1 MSHTVVQ
8 IYQIHQLP
16 QPAHSPL
23 YKCQR
28 HHQPRISYNITIPN
42 MLNASS
48 SSDDDG
54 NGYCSPNPELTSFV
68 SIDGDYDDEETPNV
82 TVVECGIGGGV
93 ATAPPLDDDYIVT
106 FENKPKLTPQTQ
118 NQERQEPERT
128 CGSTLTSPFYN
139 EGIVGGGSSTPT
151 EEEMCII
158 CYDKIDKNNGNFYS
172 NFCDT
177 CKYTVHIP
185 CIEEYIIRKL
195 KDDVQTH
202 QTRFVGIKCLMCSK
216 VVERGELTQEE
227 FDEINNSDDRLDN
240 RITAEQRRD
249 IQLHQHALRVMERQI
264 RRDRRN
270 GNKRFFCHV
279 CFILCLILCAGGVLA
294 AFITKNT

>member
-1 MSHTVVQ
+1 MSHAVV
-8 IYQIHQLP
+8 QIHQLP
-16 QPAHSPL
+16 QPPHSPL

-28 HHQPRISYNITIPN
+28 HQKRIIYNITIPN
-42 MLNASS
+42 ILNASPSESAS
-48 SSDDDG
+48 SSDVDD

-68 SIDGDYDDEETPNV
+68 SIDGDYDDEETQNV
-82 TVVECGIGGGV
+82 TVVGCGVGV
-93 ATAPPLDDDYIVT
+93 ATAPPLDDDCIVT
-106 FENKPKLTPQTQ
+106 CDPLPACVKGGVIGELRSP
-118 NQERQEPERT
+118 
-128 CGSTLTSPFYN
+128 TSYN
-139 EGIVGGGSSTPT
+139 EGVVGGCSSPPT

-158 CYDKIDKNNGNFYS
+158 CYDKIEKNDGNFYS

-177 CKYTVHIP
+177 CKYTVHIS

-216 VVERGELTQEE
+216 VVERAELTQEE
-227 FDEINNSDDRLDN
+227 FDEINNGDDILDN

-264 RRDRRN
+264 RHDRRN
-270 GNKRFFCHV
+270 GNKRLFCHV
-279 CFILCLILCAGGVLA
+279 CFLLCLILCAGGVLA
-294 AFITKNT
+294 AVITKNT

>member
-1 MSHTVVQ
+1 MSHAVVQ

-28 HHQPRISYNITIPN
+28 HKPCRSYNITIPN
-42 MLNASS
+42 ILNVSPSS
-48 SSDDDG
+48 SSDDD
-54 NGYCSPNPELTSFV
+54 NDYCSPNPELTSFV

-82 TVVECGIGGGV
+82 TVVGFGLGVLGV

-106 FENKPKLTPQTQ
+106 CDPLPPCVKGVPLCPSI
-118 NQERQEPERT
+118 P
-128 CGSTLTSPFYN
+128 STSPFYE
-139 EGIVGGGSSTPT
+139 EGVVGGCSSPPT

-158 CYDKIDKNNGNFYS
+158 CYDKIEKNDGNFYS

-177 CKYTVHIP
+177 CKYTVHIS

-227 FDEINNSDDRLDN
+227 FDEINNSDDRMVGNN

-249 IQLHQHALRVMERQI
+249 IRLHQHALRVMERQI
-264 RRDRRN
+264 RHDRRH

-294 AFITKNT
+294 AVITKTT

>member
-1 MSHTVVQ
+1 MSHAVVQ
-8 IYQIHQLP
+8 ICQIRQLP

-28 HHQPRISYNITIPN
+28 HQSCRSYNITIPN
-42 MLNASS
+42 ILNVSPASSPSS
-48 SSDDDG
+48 SSHG
-54 NGYCSPNPELTSFV
+54 HCSPNPELTSFM
-68 SIDGDYDDEETPNV
+68 SIDGDYDDEEMQNV
-82 TVVECGIGGGV
+82 TVVSFGLGV

-106 FENKPKLTPQTQ
+106 CDPLPPCVKGGVIG
-118 NQERQEPERT
+118 ER
-128 CGSTLTSPFYN
+128 SSP
-139 EGIVGGGSSTPT
+139 TPT

-158 CYDKIDKNNGNFYS
+158 CYDKIDKNDGNFYS

-177 CKYTVHIP
+177 CKYTVHIS

-216 VVERGELTQEE
+216 VVERAELTQEE
-227 FDEINNSDDRLDN
+227 FDEINNSDRFDN
-240 RITAEQRRD
+240 RMTAEQIRD
-249 IQLHQHALRVMERQI
+249 IRLHQHALRVMERQI
-264 RRDRRN
+264 RHDRRN
-270 GNKRFFCHV
+270 GNKRVFCHV

-294 AFITKNT
+294 AFITKTT